1 MKFKKQNQFFK
12 KEKKTESTRIH
23 STNPPPVTWD
33 WGKKIIFLKKWPR
46 NKGSKLNKKKNIEK
60 KPKLLRVNLMNL
72 QSGITLLKEKA

>member
-1 MKFKKQNQFFK
+1 MKFKKQNQFLK

-33 WGKKIIFLKKWPR
+33 WDKKIIFSKKWPR
-46 NKGSKLNKKKNIEK
+46 NKGSKLNNKKTLK

-72 QSGITLLKEKA
+72 QPGITLLKEKA